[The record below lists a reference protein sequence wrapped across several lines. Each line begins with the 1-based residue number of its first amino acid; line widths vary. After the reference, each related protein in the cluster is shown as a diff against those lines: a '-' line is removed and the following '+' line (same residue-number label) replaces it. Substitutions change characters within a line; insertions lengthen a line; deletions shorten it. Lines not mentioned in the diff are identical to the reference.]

1 LRNLLKYQLPFLA
14 YACLIFAVSSIP
26 RLPMA
31 EIGIPG
37 IDKIVHGLEYLFF
50 FLLSMRA
57 FRNQPF
63 KLQDNKLLILSFSI
77 SIIYAI
83 FDEIHQSYIPGRQ
96 ADVLDLI
103 ADLAGIAVGALL
115 YRNRNRI
122 KALLRK

>member
-1 LRNLLKYQLPFLA
+1 MKNLLKYQLPLLA
-14 YACLIFAVSSIP
+14 YAFLIFAVSSIP
-26 RLPMA
+26 RLPKA

-37 IDKIVHGLEYLFF
+37 IDKMAHALEYLFF
-50 FLLSMRA
+50 FLLSLRA

-77 SIIYAI
+77 SVIYAI
-83 FDEIHQSYIPGRQ
+83 LDEIHQSYIPGRQ

-103 ADLAGIAVGALL
+103 ADLAGIVAGALL